1 MANQRGS
8 QSWKR
13 DLQRWLAPFLAVLGH
28 PARRRWAPV
37 YLLGLLGPGERK
49 SVRPLAARVAPTDGE
64 QLHHFVAASRWDTS
78 PLELVLA
85 REAQR
90 LVGGPDAVLIVD
102 DTALPKRGRGSVG
115 VAHQYCGVLGK
126 QATCQALVSLT
137 LARDEVPVPVALR
150 LFLPAEWTR
159 DPLRCRRVQVPAA
172 RLPYRSKAQIA
183 LEELDRL
190 RAAGVTFGAV
200 VADAGYG
207 KGAAFRHALSA
218 RGLTWAVGVL
228 GTQKVYPLDV
238 RLQAPARQPRG
249 RPPKHPVATA
259 ASRAAEHLLAA
270 LPSTAWSTLSWRCGT
285 KGPLVARFAALR
297 VRVADGPPN
306 ARGQHLPGEA
316 VWLVG
321 ERRATGEHKYYLT
334 NQPEGL
340 PLGEVVATIKAR
352 WACEQAHQQLKGE
365 LGLDHFQGRSWP
377 GLHHH
382 ALLAMIAF
390 AFLQHLR
397 LRQAVGTRTLAPTP
411 PGPPPQPTLPA
422 VRRAL
427 LTWLAPPRACARCA
441 AARRPN
447 RQRWRA
453 RPSPR
458 GRVAK

>member
-1 MANQRGS
+1 MGNQRGS
-8 QSWKR
+8 QSWTR

-49 SVRPLAARVAPTDGE
+49 SVRPLAARVAPADGE
-64 QLHHFVAASRWDTS
+64 QLHHFVAASRWDTG
-78 PLELVLA
+78 PLEAVLA

-90 LVGGPDAVLIVD
+90 LVGGRDAVLIVD
-102 DTALPKRGRGSVG
+102 DTALPKRGRSSVG

-126 QATCQALVSLT
+126 QANCQALVSLT
-137 LARDEVPVPVALR
+137 LARGEVPVPVALR
-150 LFLPAEWTR
+150 LFLPAAWTR
-159 DPLRCRRVQVPAA
+159 DPTRCRRVQVPAA
-172 RLPYRSKAQIA
+172 RLPFRSKAQIA

-190 RAAGVTFGAV
+190 RAAGITFGVV

-207 KGAAFRHALSA
+207 KSAAFRRALSA

-228 GTQKVYPLDV
+228 GAQKVYPPDV
-238 RLQAPARQPRG
+238 RLRTPVRRPRG

-259 ASRAAEHLLAA
+259 ASCPAERLLEA
-270 LPSTAWSTLSWRCGT
+270 LPATAWSTLSWRCGT
-285 KGPLVARFAALR
+285 KGPLVARFAARR

-306 ARGQHLPGEA
+306 ARGQHQPGEA

-321 ERRATGEHKYYLT
+321 ERRSTGERKYYLT
-334 NQPEGL
+334 NQPEQHT
-340 PLGEVVATIKAR
+340 LGELVATIKAR
-352 WACEQAHQQLKGE
+352 WVCEQAHQQLKGE
-365 LGLDHFQGRSWP
+365 LGLGHFQGRSWP

-397 LRQAVGTRTLAPTP
+397 LRHAARSRPLAPTP

-427 LTWLAPPRACARCA
+427 LAWLAPPRACARCA
-441 AARRPN
+441 AARQRD
-447 RQRWRA
+447 RDRWRA
-453 RPSPR
+453 RHSR
-458 GRVAK
+458 SGEVAK